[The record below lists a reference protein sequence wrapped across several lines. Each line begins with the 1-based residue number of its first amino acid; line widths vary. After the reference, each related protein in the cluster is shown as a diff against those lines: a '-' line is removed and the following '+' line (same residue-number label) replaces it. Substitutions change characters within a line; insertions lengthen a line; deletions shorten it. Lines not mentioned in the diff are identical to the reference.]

1 MDTIILI
8 FFFAM
13 VCVVIEDSIKT
24 EIVMPKAKFE
34 QKQEVK
40 QFIDENI
47 KVEQE
52 VHLDTEDIEDWMVI
66 SHAGNQISMSVDNWK
81 SLVDL
86 VNKVL
91 KEAYPDS
98 ELKENWEDDLQS

>member
-1 MDTIILI
+1 MEVIVLI

-13 VCVVIEDSIKT
+13 VFALIEDSIKT

-52 VHLDTEDIEDWMVI
+52 VHLDTDDLEGWMVI
-66 SHAGNQISMSVDNWK
+66 SHNCEQISMSIDNWK

-86 VNKVL
+86 ANNVL
-91 KEAYPDS
+91 NEAYPNS

>member
-1 MDTIILI
+1 MEIIILI

-13 VCVVIEDSIKT
+13 VFALIEDSINTKT
-24 EIVMPKAKFE
+24 VMPKFE

-66 SHAGNQISMSVDNWK
+66 SHAGNQISMSVRNWK
-81 SLVDL
+81 SLIEL
-86 VNKVL
+86 ANKVL
-91 KEAYPDS
+91 KEAYPHS
-98 ELKENWEDDLQS
+98 ELKENWQDDLQS

>member
-1 MDTIILI
+1 MEVIVLI

-13 VCVVIEDSIKT
+13 VFVLIEDSIKT

-86 VNKVL
+86 ANKVL

>member
-13 VCVVIEDSIKT
+13 VYVVIEDSIKT
-24 EIVMPKAKFE
+24 KKVMPKFE
-34 QKQEVK
+34 KKQDVK

-52 VHLDTEDIEDWMVI
+52 VHLDTEDIEDWLVVT
-66 SHAGNQISMSVDNWK
+66 HAGNQLSMSVRNWR
-81 SLVDL
+81 SLVYL
-86 VNKVL
+86 ANKVL
-91 KEAYPDS
+91 NEDYPDS
-98 ELKENWEDDLQS
+98 ELKENWEDDIQS

>member
-13 VCVVIEDSIKT
+13 VYVVIEDSIKT
-24 EIVMPKAKFE
+24 KNTMPKFE

-52 VHLDTEDIEDWMVI
+52 VHLDTEDIEDWLVVT
-66 SHAGNQISMSVDNWK
+66 HAGNQLSMSVRNWK
-81 SLVDL
+81 SLVELAD
-86 VNKVL
+86 KVL
-91 KEAYPDS
+91 KQANPE
-98 ELKENWEDDLQS
+98 EIKENWEDDLQS

>member
-1 MDTIILI
+1 MEVIVLI

-13 VCVVIEDSIKT
+13 VFTLIEDSIKT

-86 VNKVL
+86 ANKVL

>member
-8 FFFAM
+8 LFFAM

-24 EIVMPKAKFE
+24 KKVMPKFE
-34 QKQEVK
+34 KKQEVK

-52 VHLDTEDIEDWMVI
+52 VHLDTEDIEDWLVVT
-66 SHAGNQISMSVDNWK
+66 HAGNQLSMSVRNWR
-81 SLVDL
+81 SLVYL
-86 VNKVL
+86 ANKVL
-91 KEAYPDS
+91 NEAYPDS

>member
-13 VCVVIEDSIKT
+13 VCVVFEDSIKT
-24 EIVMPKAKFE
+24 KKVMPKFE
-34 QKQEVK
+34 KKQEVK

-52 VHLDTEDIEDWMVI
+52 VHLDTEDIEDWLVVT
-66 SHAGNQISMSVDNWK
+66 HAGNQLSMSVRNWR
-81 SLVDL
+81 SLIKL
-86 VNKVL
+86 SNKVL
-91 KEAYPDS
+91 NEAYPDS
-98 ELKENWEDDLQS
+98 ELKENWEDDIQS

>member
-86 VNKVL
+86 ANKVL